1 MPISTCEKLQR
12 TKEGLKEGEGDPHG
26 TPNTHLPSSVSA
38 QEKKTPLS
46 VKAIGA
52 AYYMISNDTPCHLVM
67 SSTFKMAK
75 TIYLVKQAC
84 LSMDAWRH
92 VKANKWSLHGTP
104 WWPCNQVPT
113 SKRCHGTKCNVTQ
126 LINKPITRKISL
138 FDLLLSVEI
147 PKSLQSK
154 VIFIL
159 NWIFQYS
166 QHLSKTLIC
175 AKP

>member
-52 AYYMISNDTPCHLVM
+52 AYYMISNDPPCHLVM

-84 LSMDAWRH
+84 LSMDA
-92 VKANKWSLHGTP
+92 
-104 WWPCNQVPT
+104 
-113 SKRCHGTKCNVTQ
+113 
-126 LINKPITRKISL
+126 
-138 FDLLLSVEI
+138 
-147 PKSLQSK
+147 
-154 VIFIL
+154 
-159 NWIFQYS
+159 
-166 QHLSKTLIC
+166 
-175 AKP
+175 